1 MSKKPEKRSI
11 HPPSE
16 ALKRV
21 EERAI
26 ALAGSHGLVIDSV
39 TFGPTDFGLTLT
51 VTVMSAEEGRAVSVT
66 DCELISRPLSK
77 ELDMLLAD
85 FSERYLFEVASKG
98 IELSDDTD

>member
-1 MSKKPEKRSI
+1 MSKKSDKQAS
-11 HPPSE
+11 HLPSG
-16 ALKRV
+16 ALKKV
-21 EERAI
+21 EERAKT
-26 ALAGSHGLVIDSV
+26 LASPHGLLVDSV

-51 VTVMSAEEGRAVSVT
+51 VTVKSAEEGKAVSVT

-77 ELDMLLAD
+77 ELDTLLAD